1 LFLKIQPAAE
11 GAGPAV
17 ENGDMATPE
26 LSRAATAAPRRV
38 PGNAIFFPAAAAYAI
53 VVLPVSVLSML
64 GSIHAFAGLATSA
77 GHAHEMLFG
86 FALAV
91 VAGNQLGPRT
101 PRTLAL
107 LVVTWLVARMT
118 FLFVP
123 HTSLSALANVAFPA
137 LLAWHLAPR
146 LFTSAKKWR
155 NQALPAVVTAI
166 CASAI
171 VYPLTLGSGIEP
183 LAARRLLLVAIAL
196 FSLLLL
202 FMGGRLIAPAVAGAF
217 YHQGEN
223 LAARV
228 QPRIEGALIVVMAL
242 AALALS
248 LENVL
253 RLPTAIAALALGAA
267 GILAALRIVR
277 WRLWRLRARPELLCL
292 AAGYAWLAL
301 GLVLLGAAHA
311 GLPRGA
317 PAQTVALHVITIGS
331 LGTLTLNVMAMTRLL
346 KARRGPAS
354 TPLPVAGTLLL
365 AAAAIVRVFAGY
377 AAGDPRALL
386 VAASLAWSAAFALLL
401 VVLLRPLPSRPKG
414 DVRGVS

>member
-1 LFLKIQPAAE
+1 MQLAAG

-17 ENGDMATPE
+17 ENGDMAAPE
-26 LSRAATAAPRRV
+26 LSRAATTAPRRIA
-38 PGNAIFFPAAAAYAI
+38 GNAIFFPAATAYAI
-53 VVLPVSVLSML
+53 IVLPLSVLSML
-64 GSIHAFAGLATSA
+64 GAFLGFDGLATPA

-101 PRTLAL
+101 PRMLAL
-107 LVVTWLVARMT
+107 LFGAWLVARLT
-118 FLFVP
+118 FLVLP
-123 HTSLSALANVAFPA
+123 HTALATVANVAFPS

-155 NQALPAVVTAI
+155 NQALPAVVTGI

-171 VYPLTLGSGIEP
+171 VFPLVLGDP
-183 LAARRLLLVAIAL
+183 FTPAAARRLLLVAIAL

-228 QPRIEGALIVVMAL
+228 QPRIEGALIALMAL
-242 AALALS
+242 AALTLAL
-248 LENVL
+248 EDAM
-253 RLPTAIAALALGAA
+253 RLPAGIAAFALEVA
-267 GILAALRIVR
+267 GLLAAVR
-277 WRLWRLRARPELLCL
+277 VARWQLWRLRGRPDLLCL

-311 GLPRGA
+311 DDALG
-317 PAQTVALHVITIGS
+317 PAGQTGALHVITVGS

-346 KARRGPAS
+346 KARQSPAG
-354 TPLPVAGTLLL
+354 TRLPVVATLLL
-365 AAAAIVRVFAGY
+365 AAATVLRVLAAYAI
-377 AAGDPRALL
+377 GDARALL
-386 VAASLAWSAAFALLL
+386 VTASFGWSAAFLLL
-401 VVLLRPLPSRPKG
+401 LIVLVRPLPQRT
-414 DVRGVS
+414 DARVRDSPSV

>member
-1 LFLKIQPAAE
+1 PS
-11 GAGPAV
+11 V
-17 ENGDMATPE
+17 ENGWMATPE
-26 LSRAATAAPRRV
+26 LPSTAAPTPRRV
-38 PGNAIFFPAAAAYAI
+38 AGNAIFFPAAAAYAI
-53 VVLPVSVLSML
+53 VVLPFSVLSML
-64 GSIHAFAGLATSA
+64 GSLHAFAGLLSPA

-107 LVVTWLVARMT
+107 LFATWLLARLT

-123 HTSLSALANVAFPA
+123 HTPLAAVANAAFPA

-166 CASAI
+166 CASA
-171 VYPLTLGSGIEP
+171 VAYPLTVGEALGP
-183 LAARRLLLVAIAL
+183 VVAWRLLLVAIAL
-196 FSLLLL
+196 FALLLL
-202 FMGGRLIAPAVAGAF
+202 FMGGRLIAPAVAGAL
-217 YHQGEN
+217 YRQGED

-228 QPRIEGALIVVMAL
+228 QPRIEGALIVSMAL
-242 AALALS
+242 AALALA
-248 LENVL
+248 LEGVV
-253 RLPTAIAALALGAA
+253 RLPEAIAALALAAA
-267 GILAALRIVR
+267 GMLAAVRIAR
-277 WRLWRLRARPELLCL
+277 WRLWRLRGRPDLLCL

-311 GLPRGA
+311 GLAPGA
-317 PAQTVALHVITIGS
+317 SSSTVALHVITIGS

-354 TPLPVAGTLLL
+354 TALSVVATLLL
-365 AAAAIVRVFAGY
+365 AAATVLRVLAGY
-377 AAGDPRALL
+377 AVADPRALL
-386 VAASLAWSAAFALLL
+386 LAASLGWSAAFGLLL
-401 VVLLRPLPSRPKG
+401 ALLLRPLPPRAGRHARESMPQPR
-414 DVRGVS
+414 SSA

>member
-1 LFLKIQPAAE
+1 
-11 GAGPAV
+11 
-17 ENGDMATPE
+17 MATRE
-26 LSRAATAAPRRV
+26 HSRPTAPRRIA
-38 PGNAIFFPAAAAYAI
+38 GNAIFFPAATAYAI
-53 VVLPVSVLSML
+53 VVLPLSVLSML
-64 GSIHAFAGLATSA
+64 GAFHPFDGLATSA

-107 LVVTWLVARMT
+107 LFGTWLVARLT
-118 FLFVP
+118 FLVLP
-123 HTSLSALANVAFPA
+123 HTPLAAVANVAFPA

-155 NQALPAVVTAI
+155 NQALPAVVTGI

-171 VYPLTLGSGIEP
+171 VFPLVLGDP
-183 LAARRLLLVAIAL
+183 LAPATAHRLLLVAIAL

-228 QPRIEGALIVVMAL
+228 QPRIEGALIVLMAL
-242 AALALS
+242 AALMLALEDATS
-248 LENVL
+248 A
-253 RLPTAIAALALGAA
+253 PSGIAAFALAAA
-267 GILAALRIVR
+267 GLLAALRIVR
-277 WRLWRLRARPELLCL
+277 WQLWRLRGRPDLLCL

-301 GLVLLGAAHA
+301 GLVLLGATHWDMFGPA
-311 GLPRGA
+311 G
-317 PAQTVALHVITIGS
+317 QTAALHVITIGS

-346 KARRGPAS
+346 KARRSPAS
-354 TPLPVAGTLLL
+354 TRLPVVATLLL
-365 AAAAIVRVFAGY
+365 AAATILRVLAGY
-377 AAGDPRALL
+377 AIGDARALL
-386 VAASLAWSAAFALLL
+386 LFASLGWSAAFVLLL
-401 VVLLRPLPSRPKG
+401 IVLLRPFPQRPG
-414 DVRGVS
+414 APVRNPPLRV